1 MKFLTLNVFDLEI
14 EQSTLQAEMVRK
26 SSPMPMQ
33 IVFQARRSFK
43 FDKTVTFRISESKGT
58 PIFIQTKFGHPSAV
72 FAQ

>member
-1 MKFLTLNVFDLEI
+1 M
-14 EQSTLQAEMVRK
+14 QAKMVRK

-43 FDKTVTFRISESKGT
+43 FGKTVTFRMSESKGT

>member
-1 MKFLTLNVFDLEI
+1 MFFDLEI
-14 EQSTLQAEMVRK
+14 EQSTLQAEMVQK

-43 FDKTVTFRISESKGT
+43 FGKTVTFRMSESKGT
-58 PIFIQTKFGHPSAV
+58 PIFQTKFGHPSAV